1 MPHSGGTPESLII
14 CLAAI
19 KGKYRFNAL
28 KVIKK
33 LMISGPLYFRGE
45 PTGNRWGQV
54 INGALNK
61 IEVRLRRRKAG
72 TSFLLLLLLLLE
84 VNSDAGGYVN

>member
-33 LMISGPLYFRGE
+33 LMISGPLYFRGKILQE
-45 PTGNRWGQV
+45 IGGGQARLAYKKV
-54 INGALNK
+54 AEFIGGGGTWLCSVSALSL
-61 IEVRLRRRKAG
+61 VR
-72 TSFLLLLLLLLE
+72 
-84 VNSDAGGYVN
+84 